1 VAPSAGTGGTS
12 SAVAQITTNWNA
24 FFNPAT
30 PNSKRAQLLEN
41 GSQFT
46 GAIAAFSSS
55 PLAAAVTS
63 KVDSVSLT
71 SATKAKVKY
80 DLAAMGTT
88 VASGASGTSVL
99 QNGTWKVGD
108 DVFCG
113 LLNEAVTAGVM
124 TKSTVPAACSS
135 AS

>member
-1 VAPSAGTGGTS
+1 V
-12 SAVAQITTNWNA
+12 
-24 FFNPAT
+24 
-30 PNSKRAQLLEN
+30 QLLEN

-46 GAIAAFSSS
+46 SAIGAFQSS
-55 PLAAAVTS
+55 PFAAAVTS
-63 KVDSVSLT
+63 KVDSVKLT
-71 SATKAKVKY
+71 SATKAAVKY

-88 VASGASGTSVL
+88 VASGASGSSVL
-99 QNGTWKVGD
+99 QNGIWKVGD

-124 TKSTVPAACSS
+124 KKSVVPAACSS